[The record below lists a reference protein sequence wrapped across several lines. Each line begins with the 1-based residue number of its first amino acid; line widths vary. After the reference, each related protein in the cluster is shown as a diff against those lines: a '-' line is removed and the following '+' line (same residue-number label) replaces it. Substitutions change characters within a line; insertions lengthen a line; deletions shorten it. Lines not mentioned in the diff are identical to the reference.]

1 MNIESISQLGSGIL
15 KLVVDGEITI
25 RHSSYSQNLTGRY
38 FYGIELVG
46 AIMFLDMVYCP

>member
-1 MNIESISQLGSGIL
+1 MKIESISQLSSGIL

-25 RHSSYSQNLTGRY
+25 RHSSYSQNLTGRC

-46 AIMFLDMVYCP
+46 AALFLDMVFCS